1 MKHVSIL
8 ASMLLVFFLASC
20 GGGESTDN
28 EEKTKTEDNAANV
41 SEANESAEIV
51 MSNIDFAEQS
61 IPITMDVPEGAE
73 VSEGMLNGEFGGV
86 NLLNYEIAKDGWILD
101 ISMMDEASYGVKEDY
116 IQDAK
121 DFAMETQGFVEIVE
135 EDESGFIYKLENEDG
150 DEYNLYYVVMKDD
163 RAIEIEEGLKFTNY
177 SLEEIKS
184 MYKAAQTAK

>member
-8 ASMLLVFFLASC
+8 VSILLVMFLVSC

-51 MSNIDFAEQS
+51 MSNTDFTEQS

-73 VSEGMLNGEFGGV
+73 ITEGMLNGEFGGV
-86 NLLNYEIAKDGWILD
+86 NLLNYEVAKDGWILD
-101 ISMMDEASYGVKEDY
+101 ISMMDEEPYREKEDY

-121 DFAMETQGFVEIVE
+121 DFALETEGFAEIVD
-135 EDESGFIYKLENEDG
+135 EDESGFIYKLENEEG
-150 DEYNLYYVVMKDD
+150 NEYNLYYVIIKDD

-177 SLEEIKS
+177 TLEEITS
-184 MYKAAQTAK
+184 MFEAAKTAK

>member
-8 ASMLLVFFLASC
+8 VSILLVMFLVSC

-73 VSEGMLNGEFGGV
+73 VTEGMLNGEFGGV
-86 NLLNYEIAKDGWILD
+86 NLLNYEVAKDGWILD
-101 ISMMDEASYGVKEDY
+101 ISMMDEAPYGEKEDY

-121 DFAMETQGFVEIVE
+121 DFAMETEGFVEIVD

-150 DEYNLYYVVMKDD
+150 DEYNLYYVIIKDD

-177 SLEEIKS
+177 TLEEITS
-184 MYKAAQTAK
+184 MFEAAKTAK